1 MVPWVRD
8 LGRDWLVSFL
18 PFVVLNDVTQGYAVQ
33 GSVARTDTRL
43 DTVGTVGQCLHRAQG
58 RNPCGTRWQCTQP
71 LVTYPQKPQ
80 SLTVFTGPPSHPDE
94 IGRGSEVPHPSGRPV
109 RSLAVGVK
117 SPRSHRAWVS
127 IPPLPMTNQSMILGR

>member
-43 DTVGTVGQCLHRAQG
+43 DTVGTAGQCLHRAQG
-58 RNPCGTRWQCTQP
+58 RNPCGTRWQCTAFGH
-71 LVTYPQKPQ
+71 LSTEATKPHCFHGA
-80 SLTVFTGPPSHPDE
+80 TVPS
-94 IGRGSEVPHPSGRPV
+94 
-109 RSLAVGVK
+109 
-117 SPRSHRAWVS
+117 
-127 IPPLPMTNQSMILGR
+127 